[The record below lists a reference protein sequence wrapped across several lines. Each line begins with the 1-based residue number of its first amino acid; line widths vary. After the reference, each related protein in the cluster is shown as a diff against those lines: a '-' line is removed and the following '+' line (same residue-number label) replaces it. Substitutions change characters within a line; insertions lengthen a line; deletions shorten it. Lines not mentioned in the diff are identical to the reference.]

1 MAKMAA
7 KLITYLACTL
17 LVLAPFVTKSDA
29 FGNGPSVTCP
39 DGKKSCHEKKMLMD
53 RDDNALRAKRRLCD
67 AAERMGC
74 RTER

>member
-17 LVLAPFVTKSDA
+17 LVLVPFVSKSDA

-39 DGKKSCHEKKMLMD
+39 KGKEWCFEKTGLMV
-53 RDDNALRAKRRLCD
+53 
-67 AAERMGC
+67 
-74 RTER
+74 RTYK